1 MMDHYSLVQQL
12 TGPLPMILKTA
23 LDLVPCTE
31 KWLLLFIMSKEEDLV
46 QAYPEGEVEIAGD
59 QPAETVTSLDTF
71 AGKVHVKWAPE
82 AAVSSLGLMPFFIE
96 FLKTSGLFDKWVEDC
111 PLHYTSGNAPEKRD
125 VLGTLVLSV
134 LAGHWRYAH
143 INAIGADGVNPGLLG
158 MTGVASEDS
167 VRRGMKAM
175 DEAASGGWMK
185 EHLKASYEPLLQEPW
200 VLDVDTTV
208 KPLNGHQQD
217 AEVGYNPTKPGRPSH
232 AYHSYFVAEI
242 RMVLD
247 MEVQAGNQTAPLY
260 AQPELWAFLD
270 GLAERDRPVFLR
282 GDSHWGAENAMVG
295 AEERNLGYLFKLK
308 QSANVKKL
316 IGQIFR
322 REDWV
327 EAGQQWQ
334 GREDVLRLSGWSKA
348 RRVVVLRRP
357 LRSKPVGEAE
367 TVGKKKSKR
376 KGAKQLTLDLPE
388 LTYQGTQY
396 EYAVL
401 VTSLTDEVRTVAQH
415 YRDRGDAENN
425 FDELKNQW
433 GWAGFTT
440 QDRKRCQIM
449 GRIIALVYNW
459 WTIFMRL
466 GIPDKH
472 AEAIT
477 SRPLALHGIA
487 RQTHHGNQTTV
498 EITSTHAK
506 ASQIAEILTKVS
518 GFLRRI
524 RTTAEQ
530 LTQSERWKLIL
541 SAAFRQFFG
550 GKVIGSTGRLA
561 DATG

>member
-1 MMDHYSLVQQL
+1 M
-12 TGPLPMILKTA
+12 G
-23 LDLVPCTE
+23 
-31 KWLLLFIMSKEEDLV
+31 KEEEVV
-46 QAYPEGEVEIAGD
+46 QGHPEGEVQIAGN
-59 QPAETVTSLDTF
+59 QAAETGTSLDTF
-71 AGKVHVKWAPE
+71 AGKIHVRFAPE
-82 AAVSSLGLMPFFIE
+82 ATVSSLGLMPFFIE
-96 FLKTSGLFDKWVEDC
+96 FLKISGLFDKWVADC

-143 INAIGADGVNPGLLG
+143 INAIRGDGINPELLG
-158 MTGVASEDS
+158 MTRVASEDS
-167 VRRGMKAM
+167 VRRAMKAI
-175 DEAASGGWMK
+175 DEAASGQWMK
-185 EHLKASYEPLLQEPW
+185 VHLKTSYEPLLQEPW
-200 VLDVDTTV
+200 ILDVDTTV
-208 KPLNGHQQD
+208 KPLYGHQQD
-217 AEVGYNPTKPGRPSH
+217 AKVGYNPTKPGRPSH
-232 AYHSYFVAEI
+232 AYHSYFAANI

-270 GLAERDRPVFLR
+270 GLPEGKRPLFLR
-282 GDSHWGAENAMVG
+282 GDSHWGSDKAMVG
-295 AEERNLGYLFKLK
+295 AEERELGYLFKLK

-322 REDWV
+322 KEDWV

-357 LRSKPVGEAE
+357 LKSKAMAE
-367 TVGKKKSKR
+367 ETEGKKKSKR
-376 KGAKQLTLDLPE
+376 KTAKQLSLDLPE
-388 LTYQGTQY
+388 LSYQGVQY

-401 VTSLTDEVRTVAQH
+401 VTSLPDEVRTIAQH

-477 SRPLALHGIA
+477 SRPLALHAIA
-487 RQTHHGNQTTV
+487 RQTRHGNQTTV

-518 GFLRRI
+518 GFLKANQDDCGAVDAR
-524 RTTAEQ
+524 
-530 LTQSERWKLIL
+530 ERWKLIL
-541 SAAFRQFFG
+541 SAAFR
-550 GKVIGSTGRLA
+550 
-561 DATG
+561 